1 MDQPPT
7 TDDGSIRR
15 RMHTTTQDKPRAFLV
30 GLEVYVDH
38 SSWNAQDSLQELT
51 LLADTAGLEVVGS
64 TYQKLTKPY
73 PKHYIGPGK
82 AQEIADLRG
91 ELHYDMVIFDD
102 ELTGSQA
109 RNLEEVLQ
117 TRVIDRTQLIL
128 DIFAQHAQTREGR
141 LQVELAQ
148 HEYLLPRLRGA
159 WGHLSRQT
167 AQGTAGGSRVGVRG
181 PGETQLETDRRL
193 VGQRIALLKDKVEE
207 VRRHRERY
215 RQRRRQ
221 SGVAVVSLV
230 GYTNAG
236 KSTLLN
242 ALSGAGVRAE
252 NQLFA
257 TLDPTT
263 RQVTLP
269 GGRLILL
276 TDTVGFIQRLPTALV
291 AAFRATL
298 EEIQEA
304 DILLHVLDITHA
316 NAEEQSETVLE
327 TLADLGVDE
336 KPILTVLN
344 KIDELAG
351 VDGSGI
357 ERMAD
362 DMNLPADYIPVSAE
376 RSWGLDLLQARIEEA
391 LGGQMTELEA
401 LLPYSRND
409 LVALWRQN
417 GTVESEDYRQ
427 HGVHIVGKL
436 PIHLLSQFSV
446 FRTGNDQ
453 PRAAHDE
460 QPATDDQQRVTEQG

>member
-1 MDQPPT
+1 MDEHIRQ
-7 TDDGSIRR
+7 DGDTHVRR
-15 RMHTTTQDKPRAFLV
+15 RMYKTTPDQPRAFLV
-30 GLEVYVDH
+30 GIEVFAAH
-38 SSWNAQDSLQELT
+38 SSWSAQDSLAELE
-51 LLADTAGLEVVGS
+51 LLSDTAGLNVVG
-64 TYQKLTKPY
+64 TMYQKLSKPY

-82 AQEIADLRG
+82 VQEIADLKG
-91 ELHYDMVIFDD
+91 ELHYDVIVFDD
-102 ELTGSQA
+102 ELTGSQT
-109 RNLEEVLQ
+109 RNLEEALQ

-148 HEYLLPRLRGA
+148 HEYLMPRLRGQ

-167 AQGTAGGSRVGVRG
+167 AQGAAGGSAVGVRG

-193 VGQRIALLKDKVEE
+193 VGRRIAFLKEQIEE

-221 SGVAVVSLV
+221 SGIPVVSLV

-269 GGRLILL
+269 GGRQILL
-276 TDTVGFIQRLPTALV
+276 TDTVGFIQRLPTSLV

-304 DILLHVLDITHA
+304 DILLHILDITHH
-316 NAEEQSETVLE
+316 NADEQSETVLE
-327 TLADLGVDE
+327 TLADLEVDE

-344 KIDELAG
+344 KIDELEG
-351 VDGSGI
+351 MDGGGI
-357 ERMAD
+357 DKLAD
-362 DMNLPADYIPVSAE
+362 EMSLPPDYIPVSAA
-376 RSWGLDLLQARIEEA
+376 RGWGLELLQARIEEA
-391 LGGQMTELEA
+391 LGGQMTVLIA

-409 LVALWRQN
+409 LVALWRQR
-417 GTVESEDYRQ
+417 GIIDSEEYQ
-427 HGVHIVGKL
+427 EQGVHIVGKL
-436 PIHLLSQFSV
+436 PIQLLSQFSP
-446 FRTGNDQ
+446 FRVAT
-453 PRAAHDE
+453 AANQANE
-460 QPATDDQQRVTEQG
+460 

>member
-1 MDQPPT
+1 MEDLTPH
-7 TDDGSIRR
+7 DGQHHDRR
-15 RMHTTTQDKPRAFLV
+15 RLYHTTHNKPRAFLV
-30 GLEVYVDH
+30 GLEVFIDH
-38 SSWNAQDSLQELT
+38 SSWSAEDSLEELM
-51 LLADTAGLEVVGS
+51 LLADTAGLEVVG
-64 TYQKLTKPY
+64 TIYQKLTKPY

-82 AQEIADLRG
+82 AQEIADLKS
-91 ELHYDMVIFDD
+91 ELHYDVVVFDD
-102 ELTGSQA
+102 ELTGSQT
-109 RNLEEVLQ
+109 RNLEETLQ

-148 HEYLLPRLRGA
+148 HEYLLPRLRGQ

-167 AQGTAGGSRVGVRG
+167 AQGAAGGSAVGVRG

-193 VGQRIALLKDKVEE
+193 VGQRIAMLKDKIEE

-221 SGVAVVSLV
+221 SGIPVISLV

-263 RQVTLP
+263 RQVALP
-269 GGRLILL
+269 GGRTVLF
-276 TDTVGFIQRLPTALV
+276 TDTVGFIQRLPTSLV

-304 DILLHVLDITHA
+304 DILLHVLDITHP

-327 TLADLGVDE
+327 TLADLQVDE

-344 KIDELAG
+344 KIDELEG
-351 VDGSGI
+351 VDAGAV
-357 ERMAD
+357 ERLAEE
-362 DMNLPADYIPVSAE
+362 MNLPADYIPVSAE
-376 RSWGLDLLQARIEEA
+376 RGWGLDQLEQRIEDA
-391 LGGQMTELEA
+391 LGGQMAQLEA
-401 LLPYSRND
+401 LIPYTRND
-409 LVALWRQN
+409 LVALWRQ
-417 GTVESEDYRQ
+417 R
-427 HGVHIVGKL
+427 GVLDREEYQGQGIRVAGSL
-436 PIHLLSQFSV
+436 PIQLLNQFTP
-446 FRTGNDQ
+446 FRIETD
-453 PRAAHDE
+453 AA
-460 QPATDDQQRVTEQG
+460 QVGSDD

>member
-1 MDQPPT
+1 MDRERRQSNEH
-7 TDDGSIRR
+7 DRR
-15 RMHTTTQDKPRAFLV
+15 RMYQVVGERPRAFLV
-30 GLEVYVDH
+30 GMEVFAEH
-38 SSWNAQDSLQELT
+38 SSWSAEDSLAELRM
-51 LLADTAGLEVVGS
+51 LADTAGLEVVGT

-82 AQEIADLRG
+82 AQEIADLKG
-91 ELHYDMVIFDD
+91 ELRYDVVVFDD
-102 ELTGSQA
+102 ELTGSQT
-109 RNLEEVLQ
+109 RNLEETLQ

-148 HEYLLPRLRGA
+148 HEYLLPRLRGQ

-167 AQGTAGGSRVGVRG
+167 AQGQAGGSAVGVRG

-193 VGQRIALLKDKVEE
+193 VGRRIAFLKDQIEE

-221 SGVAVVSLV
+221 SGIPVVSLV

-269 GGRLILL
+269 GGRLVLL

-304 DILLHVLDITHA
+304 DILLHILDITHP

-327 TLADLGVDE
+327 TLADLEVDD

-344 KIDELAG
+344 KVDALEG
-351 VDGSGI
+351 VDEGAI
-357 ERMAD
+357 ERLAD
-362 DMNLPADYIPVSAE
+362 EMNLPADYVPISAE
-376 RSWGLDLLQARIEEA
+376 HGWGLDRLLERIEA
-391 LGGQMTELEA
+391 TIAGQMSALEA
-401 LLPYSRND
+401 LIPYTRND
-409 LVALWRQN
+409 LVALWRQQ
-417 GTVESEDYRQ
+417 GVVESEEYTDQ
-427 HGVHIVGKL
+427 GAHITGRL
-436 PIHLLSQFSV
+436 PIHLLSQFAPFRVESV
-446 FRTGNDQ
+446 GN
-453 PRAAHDE
+453 E
-460 QPATDDQQRVTEQG
+460 G

>member
-1 MDQPPT
+1 MERKRTYNPQDEQRHAYYQV
-7 TDDGSIRR
+7 GRR
-15 RMHTTTQDKPRAFLV
+15 PRAFLV
-30 GLEVYVDH
+30 GLEVFAEH
-38 SSWNAQDSLQELT
+38 SSWSAQDSLQELIQ
-51 LLADTAGLEVVGS
+51 LADTAGLEVVGT

-73 PKHYIGPGK
+73 PKYYIGPGK
-82 AQEIADLRG
+82 AQEIADLKG
-91 ELHYDMVIFDD
+91 ELHYELVVFDD

-109 RNLEEVLQ
+109 RNLEQLLQ

-148 HEYLLPRLRGA
+148 HEYLLPRLRGQ

-167 AQGTAGGSRVGVRG
+167 AQGAAGGSAVGVRG

-193 VGQRIALLKDKVEE
+193 VGRRIAFLKEQLEE

-221 SGVAVVSLV
+221 SGIPVISLV

-269 GGRLILL
+269 GGRQILL
-276 TDTVGFIQRLPTALV
+276 TDTVGFIQRLPTTLV

-298 EEIQEA
+298 EEIREA
-304 DILLHVLDITHA
+304 DLLLHVLDITHP

-327 TLADLGVDE
+327 TLADLEVDD

-344 KIDELAG
+344 KVDAVPG
-351 VDGSGI
+351 VTAESIGRVA
-357 ERMAD
+357 EE
-362 DMNLPADYIPVSAE
+362 MNLPADYIPISAE
-376 RSWGLDLLQARIEEA
+376 QGWGLMALLERIEQTLA
-391 LGGQMTELEA
+391 GRMSPLEA
-401 LLPYSRND
+401 LIPYTRND
-409 LVALWRQN
+409 LVAVWRQ
-417 GTVESEDYRQ
+417 Q
-427 HGVHIVGKL
+427 GVLEAEEYLDSGIHVTGRL
-436 PIHLLSQFSV
+436 PLHLLSQFAPFRIDSV
-446 FRTGNDQ
+446 KHS
-453 PRAAHDE
+453 A
-460 QPATDDQQRVTEQG
+460 

>member
-1 MDQPPT
+1 MDEQVRQ
-7 TDDGSIRR
+7 DGDTHVRR
-15 RMHTTTQDKPRAFLV
+15 RMYKTVADKPRAFLV
-30 GLEVYVDH
+30 GLEVFAEH
-38 SSWNAQDSLQELT
+38 SSWSAQDSLDELA
-51 LLADTAGLEVVGS
+51 LLSDTAGLDVVGT
-64 TYQKLTKPY
+64 TYQKLSKPY

-82 AQEIADLRG
+82 VQEIADLKG
-91 ELHYDMVIFDD
+91 ELHYDIVVFDD
-102 ELTGSQA
+102 ELTGSQT
-109 RNLEEVLQ
+109 RNLEESLQ

-148 HEYLLPRLRGA
+148 HEYLLPRLRGQ

-167 AQGTAGGSRVGVRG
+167 AQGAAGGSAVGVRG

-193 VGQRIALLKDKVEE
+193 VGRRIAFLKDQIEE

-221 SGVAVVSLV
+221 SGIPVVSLV

-269 GGRLILL
+269 GGRQILL
-276 TDTVGFIQRLPTALV
+276 TDTVGFIQRLPTSLV

-304 DILLHVLDITHA
+304 DILLHVLDITHH
-316 NAEEQSETVLE
+316 NAEEQAETVLE
-327 TLADLGVDE
+327 TLADLEVDE

-344 KIDELAG
+344 KIDELGG
-351 VDGSGI
+351 VDGGGV
-357 ERMAD
+357 ERLAD
-362 DMNLPADYIPVSAE
+362 EMNLPPDYIPVSAE
-376 RSWGLDLLQARIEEA
+376 QAWGLELLQARIEEA
-391 LGGQMTELEA
+391 LGGQMTSLSA
-401 LLPYSRND
+401 LIPYTRND
-409 LVALWRQN
+409 LIALWRQ
-417 GTVESEDYRQ
+417 R
-427 HGVHIVGKL
+427 GVLENEEYQEQGVYATGKL
-436 PIHLLSQFSV
+436 PIQLLSQFSA
-446 FRTGNDQ
+446 FRIG
-453 PRAAHDE
+453 
-460 QPATDDQQRVTEQG
+460 ATENQANE

>member
-1 MDQPPT
+1 MNESNHN
-7 TDDGSIRR
+7 DDGKVRR
-15 RMHTTTQDKPRAFLV
+15 RMHSTTLDKPRAVLV
-30 GLEVYVDH
+30 GLEVHADH
-38 SSWNAQDSLQELT
+38 SSWSAQDSLNELI
-51 LLADTAGLEVVGS
+51 LLADTAGLEVVGT
-64 TYQKLTKPY
+64 TYQKLTTPY
-73 PKHYIGPGK
+73 PKYYIGPGK
-82 AQEIADLRG
+82 AQEIADLKG
-91 ELHYDMVIFDD
+91 ELHYDLVVFDD
-102 ELTGSQA
+102 ELTGSQT

-117 TRVIDRTQLIL
+117 TRVIDRPQLIL

-148 HEYLLPRLRGA
+148 HEYLLPRLRGQ

-167 AQGTAGGSRVGVRG
+167 AQGAAGGSAVGVRG

-193 VGQRIALLKDKVEE
+193 VGRRIAMLKDQIEE

-221 SGVAVVSLV
+221 SGIPVVSLV

-242 ALSGAGVRAE
+242 ALSGASVRAE

-263 RQVTLP
+263 RQVSLQN
-269 GGRLILL
+269 GRTILL
-276 TDTVGFIQRLPTALV
+276 TDTVGFIQRLPTPLV

-327 TLADLGVDE
+327 TLADLQVDE
-336 KPILTVLN
+336 KPILTILN
-344 KIDELAG
+344 KIDELG
-351 VDGSGI
+351 GIDSGKVAQLAEEI
-357 ERMAD
+357 
-362 DMNLPADYIPVSAE
+362 NLPADYVPVSAAK
-376 RSWGLDLLQARIEEA
+376 SWGLDVLQQRIEELLAGEMTA
-391 LGGQMTELEA
+391 LEV

-417 GTVESEDYRQ
+417 GSVEKEEYVEE
-427 HGVHIVGKL
+427 GVHVVGKL
-436 PIHLLSQFSV
+436 PIHLLSQYTA
-446 FRTGNDQ
+446 FRVDAPKQ
-453 PRAAHDE
+453 RASSK
-460 QPATDDQQRVTEQG
+460 G

>member
-1 MDQPPT
+1 MDR
-7 TDDGSIRR
+7 DEHINGHDHDRR
-15 RMHTTTQDKPRAFLV
+15 RLRSTVQPKPRAFLV
-30 GLEVYVDH
+30 GLEVFIEH
-38 SSWNAQDSLQELT
+38 SIWSAEDSLSELA
-51 LLADTAGLEVVGS
+51 LLADTAGLEVAGS

-82 AQEIADLRG
+82 AQEIADLKRD
-91 ELHYDMVIFDD
+91 LDYDVVVFDD
-102 ELTGSQA
+102 ELTGSQT
-109 RNLEEVLQ
+109 RNLEETLQ

-148 HEYLLPRLRGA
+148 HEYLLPRLRGQ

-167 AQGTAGGSRVGVRG
+167 AQGAAGGSAVGVRG

-193 VGQRIALLKDKVEE
+193 VGQRIAFLKTQIEE

-221 SGVAVVSLV
+221 SGIPVISLV

-263 RQVTLP
+263 RQVNLP
-269 GGRLILL
+269 GGRTILL
-276 TDTVGFIQRLPTALV
+276 TDTVGFIQRLPTSLV

-316 NAEEQSETVLE
+316 NADEQSETVLE
-327 TLADLGVDE
+327 TLADLEVDE

-344 KIDELAG
+344 KIDELEG
-351 VDGSGI
+351 VDSGAI
-357 ERMAD
+357 ERLAD
-362 DMNLPADYIPVSAE
+362 ELNLPPDYVPVSAE
-376 RSWGLDLLQARIEEA
+376 RGWGMDLLRERIEQA
-391 LGGQMTELEA
+391 LGGQMSELTA
-401 LLPYSRND
+401 LIPYSRND
-409 LVALWRQN
+409 LVALWRQR
-417 GTVESEDYRQ
+417 GILETEDYQPDGIHVAGR
-427 HGVHIVGKL
+427 L
-436 PIHLLSQFSV
+436 PIQLLSQFTP
-446 FRTGNDQ
+446 FRRDNVDK
-453 PRAAHDE
+453 A
-460 QPATDDQQRVTEQG
+460 

>member
-1 MDQPPT
+1 MEEPT
-7 TDDGSIRR
+7 QNGDGHVRR
-15 RMHTTTQDKPRAFLV
+15 RLHNTTLNKPRAFLV
-30 GLEVYVDH
+30 GVEVYADH
-38 SSWNAQDSLQELT
+38 SSWSAQDSLNELE
-51 LLADTAGLEVVGS
+51 LLSDTAGLEVVGT

-82 AQEIADLRG
+82 AQEIADLKG
-91 ELHYDMVIFDD
+91 ELHYDLVVFDD
-102 ELTGSQA
+102 ELTGSQT

-117 TRVIDRTQLIL
+117 TRVIDRPQLIL

-148 HEYLLPRLRGA
+148 HEYLLPRLRGQ

-167 AQGTAGGSRVGVRG
+167 AQGAAGGSAVGVRG

-193 VGQRIALLKDKVEE
+193 VGRRIAQLKEQIEE

-221 SGVAVVSLV
+221 SGIPIVSLV

-242 ALSGAGVRAE
+242 ALSGASVRAE

-263 RQVTLP
+263 RQVQLS
-269 GGRLILL
+269 GGRVILL
-276 TDTVGFIQRLPTALV
+276 TDTVGFIQRLPTPLV

-304 DILLHVLDITHA
+304 DILLHVLAITHP

-327 TLADLGVDE
+327 TLADLEVDE
-336 KPILTVLN
+336 KPTLTVLN
-344 KIDELAG
+344 KIDELEG
-351 VDGSGI
+351 MDSGAI
-357 ERMAD
+357 EKLAD
-362 DMNLPADYIPVSAE
+362 EMNLPADYVPVSAAKG
-376 RSWGLDLLQARIEEA
+376 WGLELLQRRIEEA
-391 LGGQMTELEA
+391 LGGEMSGLEA
-401 LLPYSRND
+401 LIPYTRND
-409 LVALWRQN
+409 LVAQWRQR
-417 GTVESEDYRQ
+417 GIVEAEEYVEQ
-427 HGVHIVGKL
+427 GIHIRGKL
-436 PIHLLSQFSV
+436 PIQLLSQYNG
-446 FRTGNDQ
+446 FRV
-453 PRAAHDE
+453 AAKVRE
-460 QPATDDQQRVTEQG
+460 

>member
-1 MDQPPT
+1 MDDT
-7 TDDGSIRR
+7 TQNGDGHVRR
-15 RMHTTTQDKPRAFLV
+15 RLHSTTVDKPRAYLV
-30 GLEVYVDH
+30 GVEVYADH
-38 SSWNAQDSLQELT
+38 SSWSAQDSLNELE
-51 LLADTAGLEVVGS
+51 LLSDTAGLEVVGT

-82 AQEIADLRG
+82 AQEIADMKG
-91 ELHYDMVIFDD
+91 ELHYDLVVFDD
-102 ELTGSQA
+102 ELTGSQT

-117 TRVIDRTQLIL
+117 TRVIDRPQLIL

-148 HEYLLPRLRGA
+148 HEYLLPRLRGQ

-167 AQGTAGGSRVGVRG
+167 AQGAAGGSAVGVRG

-193 VGQRIALLKDKVEE
+193 VGRRIALLKEQIEE

-221 SGVAVVSLV
+221 SGIPVVSLV

-242 ALSGAGVRAE
+242 ALSGASVRAE

-263 RQVTLP
+263 RQVPLT
-269 GGRLILL
+269 GGRVILL
-276 TDTVGFIQRLPTALV
+276 TDTVGFIQRLPTSLV

-304 DILLHVLDITHA
+304 DILLHVLDITHQ

-327 TLADLGVDE
+327 TLADLEVDE
-336 KPILTVLN
+336 KPTLTVLN
-344 KIDELAG
+344 KIDELEG
-351 VDGSGI
+351 MDSGTI
-357 ERMAD
+357 EKLAD
-362 DMNLPADYIPVSAE
+362 EMNLPADYIPVSAAKG
-376 RSWGLDLLQARIEEA
+376 WGLDILQRRIEEA
-391 LGGQMTELEA
+391 LGGEMSGLEA
-401 LLPYSRND
+401 LIPYTRSD
-409 LVALWRQN
+409 LVAQWRQRGN
-417 GTVESEDYRQ
+417 VEAEEYVEQ
-427 HGVHIVGKL
+427 GVLIRGKL
-436 PIHLLSQFSV
+436 PIQLLSQYSA
-446 FRTGNDQ
+446 FRVEAKVRQ
-453 PRAAHDE
+453 
-460 QPATDDQQRVTEQG
+460 

>member
-1 MDQPPT
+1 MERKRTYNPQDEQRHAYYQV
-7 TDDGSIRR
+7 GRR
-15 RMHTTTQDKPRAFLV
+15 PRAFLV
-30 GLEVYVDH
+30 GLEVFAEH
-38 SSWNAQDSLQELT
+38 SAWSAQDSLQELIQ
-51 LLADTAGLEVVGS
+51 LADTAGLEVVGS

-73 PKHYIGPGK
+73 PKYYIGPGK
-82 AQEIADLRG
+82 AQEIADLKG
-91 ELHYDMVIFDD
+91 ELHYELVVFDD
-102 ELTGSQA
+102 ELTGSQT
-109 RNLEEVLQ
+109 RNLEQLLQ

-148 HEYLLPRLRGA
+148 HEYLLPRLRGQ

-167 AQGTAGGSRVGVRG
+167 AQGAAGGSAVGVRG

-193 VGQRIALLKDKVEE
+193 VGRRIAFLKEQLEE

-221 SGVAVVSLV
+221 SGIPVISLV

-269 GGRLILL
+269 GGRQILL
-276 TDTVGFIQRLPTALV
+276 TDTVGFIQRLPTTLV

-298 EEIQEA
+298 EEIREA
-304 DILLHVLDITHA
+304 DLLLHVLDITHP

-327 TLADLGVDE
+327 TLADLEVDD

-344 KIDELAG
+344 KVDAMPG
-351 VDGSGI
+351 VTAESIGRVA
-357 ERMAD
+357 EE
-362 DMNLPADYIPVSAE
+362 MNLPADYIPISAE
-376 RSWGLDLLQARIEEA
+376 HGWGLAALLERIEQTLA
-391 LGGQMTELEA
+391 GRMSPLEA
-401 LLPYSRND
+401 LIPYTRND
-409 LVALWRQN
+409 LVAVWRQQ
-417 GTVESEDYRQ
+417 GVLETEEYLESGIHVTGR
-427 HGVHIVGKL
+427 L
-436 PIHLLSQFSV
+436 PLHLLSQFAPFRVESV
-446 FRTGNDQ
+446 KDPG
-453 PRAAHDE
+453 
-460 QPATDDQQRVTEQG
+460 

>member
-1 MDQPPT
+1 MEERDFR
-7 TDDGSIRR
+7 DVGVRR
-15 RMHTTTQDKPRAFLV
+15 RLYNTRAAKPRAFLI
-30 GLEVYVDH
+30 GIEVFTEH
-38 SSWNAQDSLQELT
+38 SPWTADDSLAELA

-82 AQEIADLRG
+82 VQEIAELKG
-91 ELHYDMVIFDD
+91 ELEYDLIVFDD
-102 ELTGSQA
+102 ELTGSQT
-109 RNLEEVLQ
+109 RNLEEALQ

-148 HEYLLPRLRGA
+148 HEYLLPRLRGQ

-167 AQGTAGGSRVGVRG
+167 AQGAAGGSAVGVRG

-193 VGQRIALLKDKVEE
+193 VGRRIAFLKEQLED

-221 SGVAVVSLV
+221 SGIPVVSLV

-242 ALSGAGVRAE
+242 ALAGADVRAE

-269 GGRLILL
+269 GGRVILL
-276 TDTVGFIQRLPTALV
+276 TDTVGFIQRLPTSLV

-298 EEIQEA
+298 EEIEEA
-304 DILLHVLDITHA
+304 DILLHMQDVSHPNTA
-316 NAEEQSETVLE
+316 QQAETVQE
-327 TLADLGVDE
+327 TLADLGVDD
-336 KPILTVLN
+336 KPVLTVLN
-344 KIDELAG
+344 KIDTIPDMAA
-351 VDGSGI
+351 DKI
-357 ERMAD
+357 EQ
-362 DMNLPADYIPVSAE
+362 YIAEQQLGYDQIPISAQ
-376 RSWGLDLLQARIEEA
+376 RGWGLKLLRERIEQA
-391 LGGQMTELEA
+391 LSGQMTTLEA
-401 LLPYSRND
+401 VIPYSRND
-409 LVALWRQN
+409 LVSMWRQY
-417 GTVESEDYRQ
+417 GEIDSEAFVEQ
-427 HGVHIVGKL
+427 GVHLSGKL
-436 PIHLLSQFSV
+436 PLRLLSHFTQFKAE
-446 FRTGNDQ
+446 
-453 PRAAHDE
+453 PAA
-460 QPATDDQQRVTEQG
+460 ARN

>member
-1 MDQPPT
+1 MDHEQQHNNEH
-7 TDDGSIRR
+7 DRR
-15 RMHTTTQDKPRAFLV
+15 QMHRVVRERPRAFLV
-30 GLEVYVDH
+30 GMQVFVDH
-38 SSWNAQDSLQELT
+38 SSWSAQDSLDELMM
-51 LLADTAGLEVVGS
+51 LADTAGLEVVGT

-82 AQEIADLRG
+82 AQEIADLKG
-91 ELHYDMVIFDD
+91 ELRYDVVVFDD
-102 ELTGSQA
+102 ELTGSQT
-109 RNLEEVLQ
+109 RNLEETLQ

-148 HEYLLPRLRGA
+148 HEYLLPRLRGQ

-167 AQGTAGGSRVGVRG
+167 AQGQAGGSAVGVRG

-193 VGQRIALLKDKVEE
+193 AGRRIAFLKDQIEE

-221 SGVAVVSLV
+221 SGIPVVSLV

-242 ALSGAGVRAE
+242 ALSGAGVRTE
-252 NQLFA
+252 DQLFA

-263 RQVTLP
+263 RQVVLP
-269 GGRLILL
+269 GGRPILL
-276 TDTVGFIQRLPTALV
+276 TDTVGFIQRLPTSLV
-291 AAFRATL
+291 ASFRATL

-327 TLADLGVDE
+327 TLADLEVDD

-344 KIDELAG
+344 KIDGLDG
-351 VDGSGI
+351 VDAETI
-357 ERMAD
+357 ARLAEE
-362 DMNLPADYIPVSAE
+362 MNLPDDYVPISAE
-376 RSWGLDLLQARIEEA
+376 RGWGLDTLLERIDAA
-391 LGGQMTELEA
+391 LGGQMSSLEA
-401 LLPYSRND
+401 LIPYTRND
-409 LVALWRQN
+409 LLALWRQQ
-417 GTVESEDYRQ
+417 GSVESEEY
-427 HGVHIVGKL
+427 GESGAHITGRL
-436 PIHLLSQFSV
+436 PIQLLSQFAPFRVESV
-446 FRTGNDQ
+446 GDK
-453 PRAAHDE
+453 
-460 QPATDDQQRVTEQG
+460 G